1 MKSSMKV
8 RLGFSH
14 ISLSVMLA
22 LSLSLAHLAHAQTS
36 ATVVATSA
44 KKRIDKAADLPRFSY
59 PVKGNLETW
68 VRDEALFAPFAA
80 KLRTDLESVLAQYDI
95 SDKAMQRQMLG
106 TLLQL
111 DMLEGKD
118 LPALARI
125 EAIRALEEKPA
136 DQLMSG
142 MQTRAMI
149 QSRLSLGLAPNTS
162 TNTAT
167 TPAYR
172 AEVGRRIAQTLKD
185 MPYLTVANEV
195 KAAKARAELV
205 GETLVLGN
213 VRDVL
218 QPIVD
223 KSGAL
228 SSELA
233 PDVVAARYA
242 LLLRLPLKQTLID
255 TFGTY
260 LTANKVDKADIWAA
274 RSVTL
279 PESSPGKTYTPVTVA
294 VWDSGVDSAI
304 FKNQVLR
311 DARGKAMFIAFD
323 KHGAPSNTELQTMP
337 PALLAKLPQMM
348 ARTKGFSDLQS
359 NVESPE
365 ATNVKQYLSSLKPDE
380 FKPAI
385 EEISLAGNYGHGT
398 HVAGIAMDGNPH
410 ARLLIAR
417 MEFGHTLTPDPCPSR
432 AQSAADARALSAQIA
447 FLKLNT
453 ARVVNMSWG
462 GSINAIESEL
472 EKCDGKQTPEQRK
485 ALARELF
492 QVMRDTLKRGF
503 VSAPEVLWITA
514 AGNSNQDASFT
525 EDAPADL
532 VLPNLLTVG
541 AVDRAGDEAD
551 FTSYGPTVKVH
562 ANGYQV
568 ESYLPGGARVALS
581 GTSMAAPQVA
591 NLAGKLLAV
600 NPKLTPPQVIQII
613 TSTADKSAD
622 GRRTLVNPVNA
633 MAMAMAKA
641 VR

>member
-1 MKSSMKV
+1 MRSALKTASTLTILCV
-8 RLGFSH
+8 AVAIGFS
-14 ISLSVMLA
+14 VVPTA
-22 LSLSLAHLAHAQTS
+22 QAQTQSS
-36 ATVVATSA
+36 ASTAV

-59 PVKGNLETW
+59 PAKGNLEAW
-68 VRDEALFAPFAA
+68 VRDETVFAPFAA
-80 KLRTDLESVLAQYDI
+80 KLRVDLESVLKQYDI
-95 SDKAMQRQMLG
+95 ADKSMQRQMLS

-111 DMLEGKD
+111 DILEGKD

-142 MQTRAMI
+142 LQTRAMI
-149 QSRLSLGLAPNTS
+149 QSRLMLGNAD
-162 TNTAT
+162 

-172 AEVGRRIAQTLKD
+172 AEVGRRIALSLKD

-195 KAAKARAELV
+195 KSAKARAELV

-213 VRDVL
+213 VRNVL

-233 PDVVAARYA
+233 PDVVSARYA
-242 LLLRLPLKQTLID
+242 LLMRLPLKQTLID
-255 TFGTY
+255 TFGAY

-279 PESSPGKTYTPVTVA
+279 PNASPGKTYTPVTVA

-304 FKNQVLR
+304 FKNQVLL
-311 DARGKAMFIAFD
+311 DSRGKRLLIAFD
-323 KHGAPSNTELQTMP
+323 KYGAPSDTELQVLP
-337 PALLAKLPQMM
+337 PALLAKLPQMI

-365 ATNVKQYLSSLKPDE
+365 ATDVKQFLSSLKPDE

-385 EEISLAGNYGHGT
+385 EEINLAGNYEHGT
-398 HVAGIAMDGNPH
+398 HVAGIAMEGNPH

-417 MEFGHTLTPDPCPSR
+417 MEYGHTLTPDPCPSR
-432 AQSAADARALSAQIA
+432 AQSTIEAKALSAQIA
-447 FLKLNT
+447 FLKQNK

-462 GSINAIESEL
+462 GSVKAIESEL
-472 EKCDGKQTPEQRK
+472 EKCETKQTPEQRK
-485 ALARELF
+485 AVARELF

-503 VSAPEVLWITA
+503 ASAPEVLWITA
-514 AGNSNQDASFT
+514 AGNSNQDASFA

-541 AVDRAGDEAD
+541 AVDRAGDEAE

-568 ESYLPGGARVALS
+568 ESYLPGGQRVALS

-591 NLAGKLLAV
+591 NLAGKLLSV

-613 TSTADKSAD
+613 VSTADKSAD
-622 GRRTLVNPVNA
+622 GRRTLLNPVK
-633 MAMAMAKA
+633 AMAKA

>member
-1 MKSSMKV
+1 MKSALKTASTLTSLCV
-8 RLGFSH
+8 ALAIGFS
-14 ISLSVMLA
+14 VVPTA
-22 LSLSLAHLAHAQTS
+22 QAQTQSS
-36 ATVVATSA
+36 ASTAV

-59 PVKGNLETW
+59 PANGNLEAW
-68 VRDEALFAPFAA
+68 VRDETVFAPFAA
-80 KLRTDLESVLAQYDI
+80 KLRVDLESVLKQYDI
-95 SDKAMQRQMLG
+95 ADKSMQRQMLS

-111 DMLEGKD
+111 DILEGKD

-142 MQTRAMI
+142 LQTRAMI
-149 QSRLSLGLAPNTS
+149 QSRLMLGNS
-162 TNTAT
+162 D

-172 AEVGRRIAQTLKD
+172 AEVGRRIALSLKD

-195 KAAKARAELV
+195 KSAKARAELV

-213 VRDVL
+213 VRNVL

-233 PDVVAARYA
+233 PDVVSARYA
-242 LLLRLPLKQTLID
+242 LLMRLPLKQTLID

-279 PESSPGKTYTPVTVA
+279 PDASPGKTYTPVTVA

-311 DARGKAMFIAFD
+311 DSRGKALLIAFD
-323 KHGAPSNTELQTMP
+323 KYGAPSDTELQVLP

-365 ATNVKQYLSSLKPDE
+365 ATDVKQFLSSLKPDE

-385 EEISLAGNYGHGT
+385 EEINLAGNYEHGT
-398 HVAGIAMDGNPH
+398 HVAGIAMEGNPH

-417 MEFGHTLTPDPCPSR
+417 MEYGHTLTPDPCPSR
-432 AQSAADARALSAQIA
+432 AQSAIEAKALSAQIA
-447 FLKLNT
+447 FLKQNK

-462 GSINAIESEL
+462 GSVKAIESEL
-472 EKCDGKQTPEQRK
+472 EKCETKQTPDQRK
-485 ALARELF
+485 AVARELF
-492 QVMRDTLKRGF
+492 QVMRDTLERGF
-503 VSAPEVLWITA
+503 ASAPEVLWITA
-514 AGNSNQDASFT
+514 AGNSNQDASFA

-568 ESYLPGGARVALS
+568 ESYLPGGQRVALS

-591 NLAGKLLAV
+591 NLAGKLLSV

-613 TSTADKSAD
+613 VSTADKSAD
-622 GRRTLVNPVNA
+622 GRRTLLNPVNA
-633 MAMAMAKA
+633 MAKA

>member
-1 MKSSMKV
+1 MKPPMKTQ
-8 RLGFSH
+8 LM
-14 ISLSVMLA
+14 LSRVCVAVAVAMSFLA
-22 LSLSLAHLAHAQTS
+22 APPVQAQTAS
-36 ATVVATSA
+36 TVA

-59 PVKGNLETW
+59 PAKGNLESW
-68 VRDEALFAPFAA
+68 VRDETVFAPFAA
-80 KLRTDLESVLAQYDI
+80 KLRADLESVLKQYDI
-95 SDKAMQRQMLG
+95 ADKSMQRQMLS

-111 DMLEGKD
+111 DILEGKD

-142 MQTRAMI
+142 MQPRAMI
-149 QSRLSLGLAPNTS
+149 QSRLMLGNS
-162 TNTAT
+162 D

-172 AEVGRRIAQTLKD
+172 AEVGRRIAASLKD

-213 VRDVL
+213 VRNVL

-233 PDVVAARYA
+233 PDVVSARYA
-242 LLLRLPLKQTLID
+242 LLMRLPLKQTLID

-274 RSVTL
+274 RGVTL
-279 PESSPGKTYTPVTVA
+279 PESGQSVSPGKTYTPVTVA

-311 DARGKAMFIAFD
+311 DSRGKALLSAFD
-323 KHGAPSNTELQTMP
+323 KYGAPSDTELAVLP
-337 PALLAKLPQMM
+337 PTLLAKLPQMI

-365 ATNVKQYLSSLKPDE
+365 ATAVKQFLSSLKPDE

-385 EEISLAGNYGHGT
+385 EEINLAGNYEHGT
-398 HVAGIAMDGNPH
+398 HVAGIAMEGNPH

-417 MEFGHTLTPDPCPSR
+417 MEYGHTLVPDPCPSR
-432 AQSAADARALSAQIA
+432 AQSAADAKALSAQIA
-447 FLKLNT
+447 FLKQNK

-462 GSINAIESEL
+462 GSVKAIESEL
-472 EKCDGKQTPEQRK
+472 EKCETKQTPEQRK
-485 ALARELF
+485 AVARELF

-503 VSAPEVLWITA
+503 ASAPDVLWITA
-514 AGNSNQDASFT
+514 AGNSNQDASFA

-568 ESYLPGGARVALS
+568 ESYLPGGQRVALS

-591 NLAGKLLAV
+591 NLAGKMLAV

-613 TSTADKSAD
+613 VSTADKSAD
-622 GRRTLVNPVNA
+622 GRRTLLNPVNA
-633 MAMAMAKA
+633 MAKA
-641 VR
+641 IR

>member
-1 MKSSMKV
+1 MKTAMKSRRVWVSFC
-8 RLGFSH
+8 LGAAVAASFTAPPS
-14 ISLSVMLA
+14 A
-22 LSLSLAHLAHAQTS
+22 QAQTAS
-36 ATVVATSA
+36 AASTVA

-59 PVKGNLETW
+59 PAKGNLETW
-68 VRDEALFAPFAA
+68 VRDEAVFAPFAA
-80 KLRTDLESVLAQYDI
+80 RLRADMESVLKQYDI
-95 SDKAMQRQMLG
+95 ADKSMQRQMLG

-149 QSRLSLGLAPNTS
+149 QSRQSLGLTLGNS
-162 TNTAT
+162 D

-172 AEVGRRIAQTLKD
+172 AEVGRRIALSLKD

-195 KAAKARAELV
+195 KSAKARAELV

-255 TFGTY
+255 TFGAY
-260 LTANKVDKADIWAA
+260 LTANKVDKADIWSS
-274 RSVTL
+274 RGVTL
-279 PESSPGKTYTPVTVA
+279 PESSPGKTYAPVTVA

-311 DARGKAMFIAFD
+311 DSRGKALLTAFD
-323 KHGAPSNTELQTMP
+323 KYGALSDTELQVLP
-337 PALLAKLPQMM
+337 PALLAKLPQMI

-365 ATNVKQYLSSLKPDE
+365 ATDVKQFLSSLKPEE

-385 EEISLAGNYGHGT
+385 EEINLAGNYEHGT
-398 HVAGIAMDGNPH
+398 HVAGIAMEGNPH

-417 MEFGHTLTPDPCPSR
+417 MEYGHTLTPDPCPSR
-432 AQSAADARALSAQIA
+432 AQSAADAKALSAQIA
-447 FLKLNT
+447 FLKQNK

-462 GSINAIESEL
+462 GSVKAIESEL
-472 EKCDGKQTPEQRK
+472 EKCETKQSPEQRK
-485 ALARELF
+485 AVARELF

-503 VSAPEVLWITA
+503 ASAPEVLWITA
-514 AGNSNQDASFT
+514 AGNSNQDASFA

-568 ESYLPGGARVALS
+568 ESYLPGGQRAALS

-591 NLAGKLLAV
+591 NLAGKMLAV

-613 TSTADKSAD
+613 VSTADKSAD
-622 GRRTLVNPVNA
+622 GRRTLLNPIK
-633 MAMAMAKA
+633 AMAKA
-641 VR
+641 AP

>member
-1 MKSSMKV
+1 MNKSMKPAMKTQ
-8 RLGFSH
+8 LILS
-14 ISLSVMLA
+14 SLCV
-22 LSLSLAHLAHAQTS
+22 SLAVAASLAVTPSAHAQAA
-36 ATVVATSA
+36 ATVA

-59 PVKGNLETW
+59 PAKGNLETW
-68 VRDEALFAPFAA
+68 VRDETVFAPFAA
-80 KLRTDLESVLAQYDI
+80 KLRADLESVLKQYDI
-95 SDKAMQRQMLG
+95 ADKSIQRQMLT

-111 DMLEGKD
+111 DILEGKY

-149 QSRLSLGLAPNTS
+149 QSRLMLGNS
-162 TNTAT
+162 D

-172 AEVGRRIAQTLKD
+172 AEVGRRIAVSLKD

-195 KAAKARAELV
+195 KSAKARAELV

-233 PDVVAARYA
+233 PDVVSARYA
-242 LLLRLPLKQTLID
+242 LLMRLPLKQTLID

-274 RSVTL
+274 RGVTL
-279 PESSPGKTYTPVTVA
+279 PESAPGKTYTPVTVA
-294 VWDSGVDSAI
+294 VWDSGVDPAI
-304 FKNQVLR
+304 FKSQVLR
-311 DARGKAMFIAFD
+311 DSRGKALLTAFD
-323 KHGAPSNTELQTMP
+323 KYGVPSETELQVLP
-337 PALLAKLPQMM
+337 PALLAKQPQMV
-348 ARTKGFSDLQS
+348 ARTKGFADLQS

-365 ATNVKQYLSSLKPDE
+365 ATDVKQFLSSLKPDE

-385 EEISLAGNYGHGT
+385 EEINLIGNYQHGT
-398 HVAGIAMDGNPH
+398 HVAGIAMEGNPH

-417 MEFGHTLTPDPCPSR
+417 MEYGHTLTPDPCPSR
-432 AQSAADARALSAQIA
+432 AQSAADAKALAAQIA
-447 FLKLNT
+447 FLKQNK

-462 GSINAIESEL
+462 GSVNAIESEL
-472 EKCDGKQTPEQRK
+472 EKCDTKQTPDQRK
-485 ALARELF
+485 AMARELF

-503 VSAPEVLWITA
+503 ASAPEVLWITA
-514 AGNSNQDASFT
+514 AGNSNQDASFA

-562 ANGYQV
+562 ANGYEV
-568 ESYLPGGARVALS
+568 ESYLPGGQRVAMS

-591 NLAGKLLAV
+591 NLAGKMLAV

-613 TSTADKSAD
+613 VSTADKSVD
-622 GRRTLVNPVNA
+622 GRRTLLNPVA
-633 MAMAMAKA
+633 AMAKA
-641 VR
+641 SR

>member
-1 MKSSMKV
+1 MRSALKTASTLTILCV
-8 RLGFSH
+8 AVAIGFS
-14 ISLSVMLA
+14 VVPTA
-22 LSLSLAHLAHAQTS
+22 QAQTQSS
-36 ATVVATSA
+36 ASTAV

-59 PVKGNLETW
+59 PAKGNLEAW
-68 VRDEALFAPFAA
+68 VRDETVFAPFAA
-80 KLRTDLESVLAQYDI
+80 KLRVDLESVLKQYDI
-95 SDKAMQRQMLG
+95 ADKSMQRQMLS

-111 DMLEGKD
+111 DILEGKD

-142 MQTRAMI
+142 LQTRAMI
-149 QSRLSLGLAPNTS
+149 QSRLMLGNAD
-162 TNTAT
+162 

-172 AEVGRRIAQTLKD
+172 AEVGRRIALSLKD

-195 KAAKARAELV
+195 KSAKARAELV

-213 VRDVL
+213 VRNVL

-233 PDVVAARYA
+233 PDVVSARYA
-242 LLLRLPLKQTLID
+242 LLMRLPLKQTLID
-255 TFGTY
+255 TFGAY

-279 PESSPGKTYTPVTVA
+279 PDASPGKTYTPVTVA

-311 DARGKAMFIAFD
+311 DSRGKPLLIAFD
-323 KHGAPSNTELQTMP
+323 KYGAPSDTELQVLP
-337 PALLAKLPQMM
+337 PALLAKLPQMI

-365 ATNVKQYLSSLKPDE
+365 ATDVKQFLSSLKPDE

-385 EEISLAGNYGHGT
+385 EEINLAGNYEHGT
-398 HVAGIAMDGNPH
+398 HVAGIAMEGNPH

-417 MEFGHTLTPDPCPSR
+417 MEYGHTLTPDPCPSR
-432 AQSAADARALSAQIA
+432 AQSTIEAKALSAQIA
-447 FLKLNT
+447 FLKQNK

-462 GSINAIESEL
+462 GSVKAIESEL
-472 EKCDGKQTPEQRK
+472 EKCETKQTPEQRK
-485 ALARELF
+485 AVARELF

-503 VSAPEVLWITA
+503 ASAPEVLWITA
-514 AGNSNQDASFT
+514 AGNSNQDASFA

-541 AVDRAGDEAD
+541 AVDRAGDEAE

-568 ESYLPGGARVALS
+568 ESYLPGGQRVALS

-591 NLAGKLLAV
+591 NLAGKLLSV

-613 TSTADKSAD
+613 VSTADKSAD
-622 GRRTLVNPVNA
+622 GRRTLLNPVK
-633 MAMAMAKA
+633 AMAKA

>member
-1 MKSSMKV
+1 MRSSEKV
-8 RLGFSH
+8 RL
-14 ISLSVMLA
+14 SLGGLALGVMLA
-22 LSLSLAHLAHAQTS
+22 LSVSLAPVAHAQTS
-36 ATVVATSA
+36 ATAVATST

-59 PVKGNLETW
+59 PVKGNLEAW

-95 SDKAMQRQMLG
+95 SDKATQRQMLG

-149 QSRLSLGLAPNTS
+149 QSRLSLGLTPS
-162 TNTAT
+162 TAT
-167 TPAYR
+167 TAAYR
-172 AEVGRRIAQTLKD
+172 AEVGRRIALTLKD

-195 KAAKARAELV
+195 KSAKARAELV

-223 KSGAL
+223 KSGVL

-255 TFGTY
+255 TFSAY
-260 LTANKVDKADIWAA
+260 LAANKVDKADIWAA

-311 DARGKAMFIAFD
+311 DARGKTLFSAFD
-323 KHGAPSNTELQTMP
+323 KYGALSDTELQTMP

-365 ATNVKQYLSSLKPDE
+365 ATDVKQFLSSLKPDE

-385 EEISLAGNYGHGT
+385 EEINLAGNYEHGT

-447 FLKLNT
+447 FLKQNK

-462 GSINAIESEL
+462 GNVKSIESEL
-472 EKCDGKQTPEQRK
+472 EKCDGKQTSEQRK

-503 VSAPEVLWITA
+503 SSAPEVLWITA
-514 AGNSNQDASFT
+514 AGNSNQDASFA

-633 MAMAMAKA
+633 MANATAKA
-641 VR
+641 TR

>member
-1 MKSSMKV
+1 MQAAMKFRRVWGSFC
-8 RLGFSH
+8 LGAAVAVSFTVAPS
-14 ISLSVMLA
+14 
-22 LSLSLAHLAHAQTS
+22 AHAQTTS
-36 ATVVATSA
+36 AASTVA

-59 PVKGNLETW
+59 PAKGDLEIW
-68 VRDEALFAPFAA
+68 VRDEAVFAPFAA
-80 KLRTDLESVLAQYDI
+80 KLRADVESVLEQYDI
-95 SDKAMQRQMLG
+95 ADKSMQRQMLG

-149 QSRLSLGLAPNTS
+149 QSRLSLGLTTGNS
-162 TNTAT
+162 N

-172 AEVGRRIAQTLKD
+172 AEVGRRIAASLKD
-185 MPYLTVANEV
+185 MPYLSVANEV
-195 KAAKARAELV
+195 KSAKARAELV

-213 VRDVL
+213 LRNVL

-223 KSGAL
+223 KSGTL

-233 PDVVAARYA
+233 PDVVSARYA

-255 TFGTY
+255 TFGAY
-260 LTANKVDKADIWAA
+260 LTANKVEKVDIWAA
-274 RSVTL
+274 RGVTL
-279 PESSPGKTYTPVTVA
+279 PESAPGKTYVPVTVA
-294 VWDSGVDSAI
+294 VWDSGVDSAL

-311 DARGKAMFIAFD
+311 DSRGKALLTAFD
-323 KHGAPSNTELQTMP
+323 KYGAPSDTELQVLP
-337 PALLAKLPQMM
+337 PALLAKLPQMI

-359 NVESPE
+359 NVESVE
-365 ATNVKQYLSSLKPDE
+365 ATGVKQFLSSLKPDE

-385 EEISLAGNYGHGT
+385 EEINLAGNYEHGT
-398 HVAGIAMDGNPH
+398 HVAGIAMAGNPH

-417 MEFGHTLTPDPCPSR
+417 MEFGHTLTPDPCPSH
-432 AQSAADARALSAQIA
+432 AQSAADAKALGAQIA
-447 FLKLNT
+447 FLKQNK

-462 GSINAIESEL
+462 GSVKAIESEL
-472 EKCDGKQTPEQRK
+472 EKCETQQTPEQRK
-485 ALARELF
+485 AVARELF

-503 VSAPEVLWITA
+503 ASAPEVLWITA
-514 AGNSNQDASFT
+514 AGNSNQDASFA

-551 FTSYGPTVKVH
+551 FTSYGPTVQVH

-568 ESYLPGGARVALS
+568 ESYLPGGQRVALS

-591 NLAGKLLAV
+591 NLAAKMLAV
-600 NPKLTPPQVIQII
+600 NPELTPPQVIRII
-613 TSTADKSAD
+613 VSTADKSAD
-622 GRRTLVNPVNA
+622 GRRTLLNPVQ
-633 MAMAMAKA
+633 AMAKA
-641 VR
+641 AP

>member
-1 MKSSMKV
+1 MKSALRTPSTLTSMCV
-8 RLGFSH
+8 AVAIGFS
-14 ISLSVMLA
+14 VA
-22 LSLSLAHLAHAQTS
+22 PTAQAQTESS
-36 ATVVATSA
+36 ASTAV

-59 PVKGNLETW
+59 PAKGNLEAW
-68 VRDEALFAPFAA
+68 VRDETVFAPFAA
-80 KLRTDLESVLAQYDI
+80 KLRIDLEGVLKQYDI
-95 SDKAMQRQMLG
+95 ADKSMQRQMLS

-111 DMLEGKD
+111 DILEGKD
-118 LPALARI
+118 LPAMARI

-142 MQTRAMI
+142 LQTRAMI
-149 QSRLSLGLAPNTS
+149 QSRLMLGNS
-162 TNTAT
+162 D

-172 AEVGRRIAQTLKD
+172 AEVGRRIALGLKD

-195 KAAKARAELV
+195 KSAKARAELV

-213 VRDVL
+213 VRNVL

-233 PDVVAARYA
+233 PDVVSARYA
-242 LLLRLPLKQTLID
+242 LLMRLPLKQTLID
-255 TFGTY
+255 SFGAY

-274 RSVTL
+274 RNVTL
-279 PESSPGKTYTPVTVA
+279 PDASPGKTYTPVTVA

-311 DARGKAMFIAFD
+311 NSRGKALLIAFD
-323 KHGAPSNTELQTMP
+323 KYGAPSDTELQVLP

-365 ATNVKQYLSSLKPDE
+365 ATDVKQFLSSLKPDE

-385 EEISLAGNYGHGT
+385 EEINLAGNYEHGT
-398 HVAGIAMDGNPH
+398 HVAGIAMEGNPH

-417 MEFGHTLTPDPCPSR
+417 MEYGHTLTPDPCPSR
-432 AQSAADARALSAQIA
+432 AQSAADAKALSAQIA
-447 FLKLNT
+447 FLKQNK

-462 GSINAIESEL
+462 GSVKAIESEL
-472 EKCDGKQTPEQRK
+472 EKCETKQTPEQRK
-485 ALARELF
+485 VVARELF

-503 VSAPEVLWITA
+503 ASAPEVLWITA
-514 AGNSNQDASFT
+514 AGNSNQDASFA

-568 ESYLPGGARVALS
+568 ESYLPGGQRVALS

-613 TSTADKSAD
+613 VSTADKSAD
-622 GRRTLVNPVNA
+622 GRRTLLNPVNA
-633 MAMAMAKA
+633 MAKA

>member
-1 MKSSMKV
+1 MKNST
-8 RLGFSH
+8 RLRLNFHDFG
-14 ISLSVMLA
+14 LCVMLA
-22 LSLSLAHLAHAQTS
+22 MSLGLAPLAHAQTP
-36 ATVVATSA
+36 ATTTAAAVAVA

-80 KLRTDLESVLAQYDI
+80 KLRADLESVLKQYDI
-95 SDKAMQRQMLG
+95 SDKSMQRQMLG

-149 QSRLSLGLAPNTS
+149 QSRLSLGLTP
-162 TNTAT
+162 NTAT

-172 AEVGRRIAQTLKD
+172 AEVGRRIALTLKD
-185 MPYLTVANEV
+185 MPYLTVVNEV

-223 KSGAL
+223 KSGVL

-255 TFGTY
+255 TFTAF
-260 LTANKVDKADIWAA
+260 LNANKVDKSDIWAA
-274 RSVTL
+274 RNVTL
-279 PESSPGKTYTPVTVA
+279 PESSPGKTYAPVTVA
-294 VWDSGVDSAI
+294 VWDSGVDSAV

-311 DARGKAMFIAFD
+311 DARGKAMLSAFD
-323 KHGAPSNTELQTMP
+323 KYGAPSDTELQAMP

-365 ATNVKQYLSSLKPDE
+365 ATDVKQFLSSLKPDE

-385 EEISLAGNYGHGT
+385 EEINLAGNYEHGT

-432 AQSAADARALSAQIA
+432 AQSAADARALAAQIA
-447 FLKLNT
+447 FLKLNK

-462 GSINAIESEL
+462 GNVKSIESEL
-472 EKCDGKQTPEQRK
+472 EKCDAKQTPEQRK
-485 ALARELF
+485 TLARELF

-503 VSAPEVLWITA
+503 ASAPEVLWITA
-514 AGNSNQDASFT
+514 AGNSNQDASFA

-581 GTSMAAPQVA
+581 GTSMASPQVA

-633 MAMAMAKA
+633 MAKA
-641 VR
+641 AR

>member
-1 MKSSMKV
+1 MKKAMSP
-8 RLGFSH
+8 RLILNAVCLS
-14 ISLSVMLA
+14 SVMVA
-22 LSLSLAHLAHAQTS
+22 GLSAMPSAHAQTA
-36 ATVVATSA
+36 ATAA
-44 KKRIDKAADLPRFSY
+44 KKRIDKAADLPRFNY
-59 PVKGNLETW
+59 PAKGNLETW
-68 VRDEALFAPFAA
+68 VRDETVFAPFAA
-80 KLRTDLESVLAQYDI
+80 KLRADLENVLKQYDI
-95 SDKAMQRQMLG
+95 ADKSMQRQMLT

-111 DMLEGKD
+111 DILEGKD

-125 EAIRALEEKPA
+125 EAIRTLEEKPA

-149 QSRLSLGLAPNTS
+149 QSRLMLGNS
-162 TNTAT
+162 D

-172 AEVGRRIAQTLKD
+172 AEVGRRIAASLKD
-185 MPYLTVANEV
+185 LPYLTVANEV
-195 KAAKARAELV
+195 KSAKARAELV

-213 VRDVL
+213 VRNVL

-233 PDVVAARYA
+233 PDVVSARYS
-242 LLLRLPLKQTLID
+242 LLMRLPLKQTLID

-274 RSVTL
+274 RGVTL
-279 PESSPGKTYTPVTVA
+279 PESGQSVSPGKTYTPVTVA

-311 DARGKAMFIAFD
+311 DSRGKALLSAFD
-323 KHGAPSNTELQTMP
+323 KYGAPSDTELAVLP
-337 PALLAKLPQMM
+337 PTLLAKLPQMI

-365 ATNVKQYLSSLKPDE
+365 ATDVKQFLSSLKPDE

-385 EEISLAGNYGHGT
+385 EEINLAGGYEHGT

-417 MEFGHTLTPDPCPSR
+417 MGFGHTLIPDPCPSR
-432 AQSAADARALSAQIA
+432 AQSAAEAKALSAQIA
-447 FLKLNT
+447 FLKQNK

-462 GSINAIESEL
+462 GSVSAIESEL
-472 EKCDGKQTPEQRK
+472 EKCESKQTPEQRK
-485 ALARELF
+485 TLARELI
-492 QVMRDTLKRGF
+492 QVMRDALQRGF
-503 VSAPEVLWITA
+503 ASAPDVLWIAA
-514 AGNSNQDASFT
+514 AGNSNQDASFA
-525 EDAPADL
+525 ENAPADL

-568 ESYLPGGARVALS
+568 ESYLPGGQRVALS

-613 TSTADKSAD
+613 VSTADKSAD
-622 GRRTLVNPVNA
+622 GRRTLLNPVA
-633 MAMAMAKA
+633 AMAKA

>member
-1 MKSSMKV
+1 MRSALKTASTLTILCV
-8 RLGFSH
+8 AVAIGFS
-14 ISLSVMLA
+14 VVPTA
-22 LSLSLAHLAHAQTS
+22 QAQTQSS
-36 ATVVATSA
+36 ASTAV

-59 PVKGNLETW
+59 PAKGNLEAW
-68 VRDEALFAPFAA
+68 VRDETVFAPFAA
-80 KLRTDLESVLAQYDI
+80 KLRVDLESVLKQYDI
-95 SDKAMQRQMLG
+95 ADKSMQRQMLS

-111 DMLEGKD
+111 DILEGKD

-142 MQTRAMI
+142 LQTRAMI
-149 QSRLSLGLAPNTS
+149 QSRLMLGNAD
-162 TNTAT
+162 

-172 AEVGRRIAQTLKD
+172 AEVGRRIALSLKD

-195 KAAKARAELV
+195 KSAKARAELV

-213 VRDVL
+213 VRNVL

-233 PDVVAARYA
+233 PDVVSARYA
-242 LLLRLPLKQTLID
+242 LLMRLPLKQTLID
-255 TFGTY
+255 TFGAY

-279 PESSPGKTYTPVTVA
+279 PNASPGKTYTPVTVA

-311 DARGKAMFIAFD
+311 DSRGKPLLIAFD
-323 KHGAPSNTELQTMP
+323 KYGAPSDTELQVLP
-337 PALLAKLPQMM
+337 PALLAKLPQMI

-365 ATNVKQYLSSLKPDE
+365 ATDVKQFLSSLKPDE

-385 EEISLAGNYGHGT
+385 EEINLAGNYEHGT
-398 HVAGIAMDGNPH
+398 HVAGIAMEGNPH

-417 MEFGHTLTPDPCPSR
+417 MEYGHTLTPDPCPSR
-432 AQSAADARALSAQIA
+432 AQSTIEAKALSAQIA
-447 FLKLNT
+447 FLKQNK

-462 GSINAIESEL
+462 GSVKAIESEL
-472 EKCDGKQTPEQRK
+472 EKCETKQTPEQRK
-485 ALARELF
+485 AVARELF

-503 VSAPEVLWITA
+503 ASAPEVLWITA
-514 AGNSNQDASFT
+514 AGNSNQDASFA

-541 AVDRAGDEAD
+541 AVDRAGDEAE

-568 ESYLPGGARVALS
+568 ESYLPGGQRVALS

-591 NLAGKLLAV
+591 NLAGKLLSV

-613 TSTADKSAD
+613 VSTADKSAD
-622 GRRTLVNPVNA
+622 GRRTLLNPVK
-633 MAMAMAKA
+633 AMAKA

>member
-1 MKSSMKV
+1 MKNPSILNILCV
-8 RLGFSH
+8 A
-14 ISLSVMLA
+14 VA
-22 LSLSLAHLAHAQTS
+22 LSFPAVPPAQAQAQSS
-36 ATVVATSA
+36 AGTDA
-44 KKRIDKAADLPRFSY
+44 KKRIEKAADLPRFSY
-59 PVKGNLETW
+59 PAKGNLETW
-68 VRDEALFAPFAA
+68 VRDEAVFAPFAA
-80 KLRTDLESVLAQYDI
+80 KLRADLEGVLKQYDI
-95 SDKAMQRQMLG
+95 ADKSMQRQMLT

-111 DMLEGKD
+111 DILEGKD

-149 QSRLSLGLAPNTS
+149 QSRLTLGLTPGNFD
-162 TNTAT
+162 

-172 AEVGRRIAQTLKD
+172 AEVGRRIALSLKD
-185 MPYLTVANEV
+185 MPYLIVANEV

-213 VRDVL
+213 VRNVL

-223 KSGAL
+223 KSGVL
-228 SSELA
+228 SSEIA
-233 PDVVAARYA
+233 PDVVSARYG

-255 TFGTY
+255 TFSTY
-260 LTANKVDKADIWAA
+260 LAANKVDKADIWAA
-274 RSVTL
+274 RDVTL
-279 PESSPGKTYTPVTVA
+279 PESAPGKTYAPVTVA

-311 DARGKAMFIAFD
+311 DSRGKALLIAFD
-323 KHGAPSNTELQTMP
+323 KYGAPSDTELQVLP
-337 PALLAKLPQMM
+337 PALLTKLPQMV

-365 ATNVKQYLSSLKPDE
+365 ATDVKQFLSSLKPDE

-385 EEISLAGNYGHGT
+385 EEINLIGNYQHGT
-398 HVAGIAMDGNPH
+398 HVAGIAMQGNPH

-417 MEFGHTLTPDPCPSR
+417 MEYGHTLTPDPCPSR
-432 AQSAADARALSAQIA
+432 AQSAVDAKALSAQIA
-447 FLKLNT
+447 FLKQNK

-462 GSINAIESEL
+462 GSVNAIESEL
-472 EKCDGKQTPEQRK
+472 EKCDAKQTPEQRK
-485 ALARELF
+485 AMARELF

-503 VSAPEVLWITA
+503 ASAPEVLWITA
-514 AGNSNQDASFT
+514 AGNSNQDASFA
-525 EDAPADL
+525 ENAPADL

-568 ESYLPGGARVALS
+568 ESYLPGGQRVAFS

-591 NLAGKLLAV
+591 SLAGKLLAV

-613 TSTADKSAD
+613 VSTADKSAD
-622 GRRTLVNPVNA
+622 GRRTLLNPGN
-633 MAMAMAKA
+633 AMAKA
-641 VR
+641 IR

>member
-1 MKSSMKV
+1 MSMKNK
-8 RLGFSH
+8 L
-14 ISLSVMLA
+14 ILSSACVAASVAVSVA
-22 LSLSLAHLAHAQTS
+22 LSFVAVPPAHAQTTS
-36 ATVVATSA
+36 AVA

-59 PVKGNLETW
+59 PAKGNLETW
-68 VRDEALFAPFAA
+68 VRDETLFAPFAA
-80 KLRTDLESVLAQYDI
+80 KLRTDLESVLKQYDI
-95 SDKAMQRQMLG
+95 ADKSMQRQMLS

-111 DMLEGKD
+111 DILEGKD

-142 MQTRAMI
+142 MQPRAMI
-149 QSRLSLGLAPNTS
+149 QSRLMLGNS
-162 TNTAT
+162 D

-172 AEVGRRIAQTLKD
+172 AEVGRRIAASLKD

-213 VRDVL
+213 VRNVL

-233 PDVVAARYA
+233 PDVVSARYA
-242 LLLRLPLKQTLID
+242 LLMRLPLKQTLID

-274 RSVTL
+274 RGVTL
-279 PESSPGKTYTPVTVA
+279 PESAPGKTYTPVTVA

-311 DARGKAMFIAFD
+311 DSRGKALLSAFD
-323 KHGAPSNTELQTMP
+323 KYGAPSDTELQVLP
-337 PALLAKLPQMM
+337 PALLAKLPQMIS
-348 ARTKGFSDLQS
+348 RTKGFSDLQS
-359 NVESPE
+359 NVDSPE
-365 ATNVKQYLSSLKPDE
+365 ATAVKQFLSSLKPDE

-385 EEISLAGNYGHGT
+385 EEINLAGNYEHGT
-398 HVAGIAMDGNPH
+398 HVAGIAMEGNPH

-417 MEFGHTLTPDPCPSR
+417 MEYGHTLVPDPCPSR
-432 AQSAADARALSAQIA
+432 AQSAADAKALSAQIA
-447 FLKLNT
+447 FLKQNK

-462 GSINAIESEL
+462 GSVKAIESEL
-472 EKCDGKQTPEQRK
+472 EKCETKQTPEQRK
-485 ALARELF
+485 AVARELF

-503 VSAPEVLWITA
+503 ASAPDVLWITA
-514 AGNSNQDASFT
+514 AGNSNQDASFA

-568 ESYLPGGARVALS
+568 ESYLPGGQRVALS

-591 NLAGKLLAV
+591 NLAGKMLAV

-613 TSTADKSAD
+613 VSTADKSAD
-622 GRRTLVNPVNA
+622 GRRTLLNPVNA
-633 MAMAMAKA
+633 MAKA
-641 VR
+641 IR

>member
-1 MKSSMKV
+1 MSMKTN
-8 RLGFSH
+8 L
-14 ISLSVMLA
+14 ILSGVCVAFTVAANLVA
-22 LSLSLAHLAHAQTS
+22 APSAHAQT
-36 ATVVATSA
+36 AAAAAA

-59 PVKGNLETW
+59 PAKGNLENW
-68 VRDEALFAPFAA
+68 VRDETVFAPFAA
-80 KLRTDLESVLAQYDI
+80 KLRTDLESVLKQYDI
-95 SDKAMQRQMLG
+95 ADKSMQRQMLT

-149 QSRLSLGLAPNTS
+149 QSRLSLGNFDSA
-162 TNTAT
+162 
-167 TPAYR
+167 AYR
-172 AEVGRRIAQTLKD
+172 AEVGRRIALSLKD

-213 VRDVL
+213 VRNVL

-223 KSGAL
+223 KSGVL
-228 SSELA
+228 SSEIA
-233 PDVVAARYA
+233 PDVVSARYA
-242 LLLRLPLKQTLID
+242 LLMRLPLKQTLID
-255 TFGTY
+255 TFGAY
-260 LTANKVDKADIWAA
+260 LTANKVDKVDIWAA
-274 RSVTL
+274 RNVTL
-279 PESSPGKTYTPVTVA
+279 PESAPGKTYAPVTVA

-311 DARGKAMFIAFD
+311 DSRGKALLSAFD
-323 KHGAPSNTELQTMP
+323 KYGAPSDTELQVLP
-337 PALLAKLPQMM
+337 PALLAKLPQMIS
-348 ARTKGFSDLQS
+348 RTKGFSDLQS
-359 NVESPE
+359 NVDSPE
-365 ATNVKQYLSSLKPDE
+365 ATDVKQFLSSLKPDE
-380 FKPAI
+380 FKPTI
-385 EEISLAGNYGHGT
+385 EEINLAGNYEHGT
-398 HVAGIAMDGNPH
+398 HVAGIAMEGNPH

-432 AQSAADARALSAQIA
+432 AQSAADAKALSAQIA
-447 FLKLNT
+447 FLKQNK

-462 GSINAIESEL
+462 GSVKAIESEL
-472 EKCDGKQTPEQRK
+472 EKCETKQSPEQRK
-485 ALARELF
+485 AVARELF

-503 VSAPEVLWITA
+503 ASAPEVLWITA
-514 AGNSNQDASFT
+514 AGNSNQDASFA

-568 ESYLPGGARVALS
+568 ESYLPGGQRVALS

-591 NLAGKLLAV
+591 NLAGKLLAA

-613 TSTADKSAD
+613 VSTADKSAD
-622 GRRTLVNPVNA
+622 GRRTLLNPVNA
-633 MAMAMAKA
+633 MARAI
-641 VR
+641 R